1 MVWLPRQLGSR
12 LLISSGLQLLLIGTA
27 LGLLGYSAGQRQA
40 LEQLAAERSRHRLTG
55 LSENLSA
62 RLQGPLLI
70 NRSNRL
76 GIRQGSLR
84 LNDFDQMGQTFW
96 RQMQLYP
103 VGYINFGGTDGRFI
117 GVERL
122 DNGQLVLNEDSATP
136 LGRGRLGVYR
146 LGPDGR
152 RGALIEVLEGMTT
165 VHEEAWYADTIK
177 ANRPTWSRIYQWE
190 DKPEVFAIAYNE
202 PVRRPDGTLQGV
214 IGVDFVLSQLSTWLQ
229 QLWQGKPGLALIV
242 EPNGLVVASS
252 RPDLTLVRHNGT
264 LQRRHLDQLADPL
277 GRAAAAGLR
286 ERTNGSRHGGGAI
299 QTTRQQPH
307 GLLVKTQPWGQPQGL
322 DWLLITVTSTEAAL
336 IRSQQQIQLA
346 VLLGLLALA
355 GALLLNR
362 QVIRWLL
369 APMELLQARA
379 QQAVEK
385 PSNPF
390 APTLPAGSA
399 IELATMASAFGA
411 LVHQLQ
417 RSQQELAAAG
427 ERARLQDAQSMQ
439 LLKLK
444 LRSSLEAAAIA
455 HEIKNP
461 LSQILLSSQLL
472 LNAEDRWHPADAPAD
487 DCRQQLSGIVC
498 AAEQVLSTIEKMR
511 CLLRNVQT
519 SHQTLDLAT
528 VASSALLYVGPAAG
542 KAAVHLHSTG
552 LEKPCWIEGDS
563 AQLQIALVNVL
574 RNSIEALQPQGE
586 PRHIALALWS
596 TADGAHLQVA
606 DNGPGLPARSDL
618 LEPLSSAQP
627 KGSGLGL
634 FVVQTTMEN
643 HGGRLILGRST
654 GLGGAAVTLILP
666 LSPGPTQ

>member
-1 MVWLPRQLGSR
+1 MVWLPRHLGSR
-12 LLISSGLQLLLIGTA
+12 LLISSGLQLLLMGTA
-27 LGLLGYSAGQRQA
+27 LGLLGYSAGQRQG
-40 LEQLAAERSRHRLTG
+40 LEQLATERSRHRLTS
-55 LSENLSA
+55 LSENLSE

-76 GIRQGSLR
+76 GIRQGSLH
-84 LNDFDQMGQTFW
+84 LNDFDQVGQTFW

-152 RGALIEVLEGMTT
+152 RGSLIEVVEDMTT

-190 DKPEVFAIAYNE
+190 DKPEVFAISYNE
-202 PVRRPDGTLQGV
+202 PVRSPDGTLQGV

-252 RPDLTLVRHNGT
+252 RPDLTLARSNGT
-264 LQRRHLDQLADPL
+264 LRRMHLDQLSDPL
-277 GRAAAAGLR
+277 GRSAATSLR
-286 ERTNGSRHGGGAI
+286 GPRRRGGAI
-299 QTTRQQPH
+299 QTVKLGGESH
-307 GLLVKTQPWGQPQGL
+307 LVKAQPWGQPQGL

-346 VLLGLLALA
+346 VVLGLLALA

-369 APMELLQARA
+369 APMELLQDRA
-379 QQAVEK
+379 QQAVRE
-385 PSNPF
+385 PSRPF

-399 IELATMASAFGA
+399 AELASMASDFGA
-411 LVHQLQ
+411 LVQQLQ
-417 RSQQELAAAG
+417 RSQQALAAAG
-427 ERARLQDAQSMQ
+427 ERARVKDAQSLQ

-444 LRSSLEAAAIA
+444 LRSSLEAAAVA
-455 HEIKNP
+455 HEIKGP

-472 LNAEDRWHPADAPAD
+472 LNTDEPGHPADD
-487 DCRQQLSGIVC
+487 NCRHQLSGIAR

-528 VASSALLYVGPAAG
+528 VATSALLYVRPAAG
-542 KAAVHLHSTG
+542 KASVQLDSVG
-552 LEKPCWIEGDS
+552 LDQPCWIEGDS
-563 AQLQIALVNVL
+563 AQLQIAVVNVL
-574 RNSIEALQPQGE
+574 RNGIEALQPQAE
-586 PRHIALALWS
+586 PRRLVLKLQS
-596 TADGAHLQVA
+596 TGDGAHLQIE
-606 DNGPGLPARSDL
+606 DNGPGLPPRSDL
-618 LEPLSSAQP
+618 IEPLSSAQP

-634 FVVQTTMEN
+634 FVVQTTMDN

-654 GLGGAAVTLILP
+654 ELGGASLTLIFPWRHALP
-666 LSPGPTQ
+666 SNG